1 MRTLH
6 FNKNSWHYK
15 AALLASSN
23 HYDIPE
29 NFCNYFWRVIFGS
42 FLTLLLL
49 GIFSL
54 FTFLTVIAPILYL
67 VVCLQ
72 YGTFWPPAEVV
83 VGIVLDIIIMIG
95 VAHFY
100 ITENILPEYKKKR
113 AAKRLKLMEDGIYPE
128 STPKEPGF
136 IVTAWRTFK
145 DKTCFKIEFE
155 D

>member
-29 NFCNYFWRVIFGS
+29 NFCNYFWRVFLGL
-42 FLTLLLL
+42 FLTLLLIWVVV
-49 GIFSL
+49 IFA
-54 FTFLTVIAPILYL
+54 FLTVIAPILYL

-72 YGTFWPPAEVV
+72 YGTFGAPVEVV
-83 VGIVLDIIIMIG
+83 VGGVLDIIIMIG

-145 DKTCFKIEFE
+145 NKTCFKIEFE